1 MTHVFPPP
9 PSTTAT
15 TEPLPGTIGLEG
27 DTAPSDSKAKAMLI
41 AAGYDQMTARRL
53 VVEFRAEVE
62 RGLAWRDS
70 LDRLMRELPLGATR
84 ARKVQTRGWRVAS

>member
-41 AAGYDQMTARRL
+41 KAGYDQMAAFTL
-53 VVEFRAEVE
+53 VKRFRAEVE

-70 LDRLMRELPLGATR
+70 LDRMMRELPLGATR

>member
-15 TEPLPGTIGLEG
+15 TEPLPGTIGLES
-27 DTAPSDSKAKAMLI
+27 DTAPSNSKAKAMLI
-41 AAGYDQMTARRL
+41 EHGYDQMTARQL
-53 VVEFRAEVE
+53 VVQYRAEVE
-62 RGLAWRDS
+62 RGMSWRAS
-70 LDRLMRELPLGATR
+70 LDRMIRELPLGNHR